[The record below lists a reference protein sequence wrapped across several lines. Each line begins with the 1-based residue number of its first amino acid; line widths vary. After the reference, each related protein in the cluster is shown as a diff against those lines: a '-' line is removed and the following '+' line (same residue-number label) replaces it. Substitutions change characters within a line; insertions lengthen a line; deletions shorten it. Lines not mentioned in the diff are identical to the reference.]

1 MRYEVTAVDLF
12 GPLPK
17 TSDGYQ
23 WVLIV
28 EDICS
33 RWAELFALKEASA
46 EFCAITLLNEII
58 LRYGVPRR
66 IHTDNGSQLI
76 SGMMQKLTFC
86 LGICLGISRYL
97 HPFTTRRQIL

>member
-1 MRYEVTAVDLF
+1 MKSCDECKKYKPSNLTPVGLLKTMSSNMRYEVMAADLF

-46 EFCAITLLNEII
+46 ENCAITLL
-58 LRYGVPRR
+58 
-66 IHTDNGSQLI
+66 
-76 SGMMQKLTFC
+76 K
-86 LGICLGISRYL
+86 
-97 HPFTTRRQIL
+97 